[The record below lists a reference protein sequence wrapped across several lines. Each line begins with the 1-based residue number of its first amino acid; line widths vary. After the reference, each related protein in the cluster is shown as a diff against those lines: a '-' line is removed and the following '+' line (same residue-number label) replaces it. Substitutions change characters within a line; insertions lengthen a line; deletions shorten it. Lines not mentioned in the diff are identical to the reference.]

1 MNAKEKL
8 ADYQRQ
14 FGVYAEAN
22 AEVMGAFGSTVT
34 AAMENSGSLDAKTM
48 ELLIL
53 VAAVSRKCEPCI
65 YSHVMNYI
73 NAGGTKEDL
82 AAGLNA
88 AVLICGG
95 PGMAYSAL
103 ALDLFDQ
110 YTAEQYLQFQFE
122 RPIVDNGS
130 TIGLTFIIPR

>member
-1 MNAKEKL
+1 MWS
-8 ADYQRQ
+8 
-14 FGVYAEAN
+14 
-22 AEVMGAFGSTVT
+22 ST
-34 AAMENSGSLDAKTM
+34 KTM

-53 VAAVSRKCEPCI
+53 VAAVSRKREPCI

-73 NAGGTKEDL
+73 NADGTKEDL

-88 AVLICGG
+88 SVLICGG

-110 YTAEQYLQFQFE
+110 YTAA
-122 RPIVDNGS
+122 IVFTVS
-130 TIGLTFIIPR
+130 L

>member
-22 AEVMGAFGSTVT
+22 PEVMGAFGSTVT
-34 AAMENSGSLDAKTM
+34 AAMENAGPLDAKTM

-65 YSHVMNYI
+65 YSHVR
-73 NAGGTKEDL
+73 L
-82 AAGLNA
+82 
-88 AVLICGG
+88 
-95 PGMAYSAL
+95 
-103 ALDLFDQ
+103 
-110 YTAEQYLQFQFE
+110 
-122 RPIVDNGS
+122 
-130 TIGLTFIIPR
+130 

>member
-22 AEVMGAFGSTVT
+22 SEVMGAFGATVT

-95 PGMAYSAL
+95 PGMAYSL
-103 ALDLFDQ
+103 HWISLISIPQNSICSFNLKDLSWIMFPQ
-110 YTAEQYLQFQFE
+110 
-122 RPIVDNGS
+122 
-130 TIGLTFIIPR
+130 

>member
-22 AEVMGAFGSTVT
+22 SEVMGAFGATVT

-53 VAAVSRKCEPCI
+53 VAAV
-65 YSHVMNYI
+65 
-73 NAGGTKEDL
+73 
-82 AAGLNA
+82 
-88 AVLICGG
+88 
-95 PGMAYSAL
+95 
-103 ALDLFDQ
+103 
-110 YTAEQYLQFQFE
+110 
-122 RPIVDNGS
+122 
-130 TIGLTFIIPR
+130 

>member
-1 MNAKEKL
+1 
-8 ADYQRQ
+8 
-14 FGVYAEAN
+14 
-22 AEVMGAFGSTVT
+22 
-34 AAMENSGSLDAKTM
+34 M

-110 YTAEQYLQFQFE
+110 YTAEQYLQFHFE

-130 TIGLTFIIPR
+130 TIGLSFIIPR

>member
-1 MNAKEKL
+1 M
-8 ADYQRQ
+8 
-14 FGVYAEAN
+14 YAEAN
-22 AEVMGAFGSTVT
+22 SEVMGAFGATVT
-34 AAMENSGSLDAKTM
+34 AAMENSGSFRCGKKQW

-95 PGMAYSAL
+95 PGMGIQRIS
-103 ALDLFDQ
+103 
-110 YTAEQYLQFQFE
+110 T
-122 RPIVDNGS
+122 GS
-130 TIGLTFIIPR
+130 L